1 MVKIFIS
8 HCSEDKRD
16 VARPLATALIEDGYE
31 VWFDEPIINGGDSIF
46 DKINESLKTTDYGI
60 VIFSAAFFTKRKWPM
75 MELEALI
82 AKETDVKKIIIPIWH
97 QISFN
102 DMKNNFPLL
111 ANRKGLS
118 TDIGILKIVKQIKSA
133 IERTDVNNLGYET
146 TFLSK
151 MRNKIFRPYIAA
163 TESKSIVE
171 RGSSIVFFGNTNTN
185 SEFVYLNIFRLDSEN
200 PEGKIYKNSVSQDGT
215 FTFEVNTYPLNKGS
229 YGVLIELP
237 SGGYTKLSFRII

>member
-8 HCSEDKRD
+8 HCTEDKND
-16 VARPLATALIEDGYE
+16 IARPLATSLIEDGYE

-46 DKINESLKTTDYGI
+46 DKINEGLKITDYGI
-60 VIFSAAFFTKRKWPM
+60 VIFSRSFFAKRKWPM

-82 AKETDVKKIIIPIWH
+82 AKETHDRKIIIPIWH
-97 QISFN
+97 HISFN

-118 TDIGILKIVKQIKSA
+118 TDIGIIKIVEQIKIA
-133 IERTDVNNLGYET
+133 IERSDLNNFGYES

-151 MRNKIFRPYIAA
+151 VRNTIFPPYIGA

-171 RGSSIVFFGNTNTN
+171 RGSTITFRGDTNTN
-185 SEFVYLNIFRLDSEN
+185 PDFVYLNIFRLDSEN
-200 PEGKIYKNSVSQDGT
+200 PEGKTYKNSVNPDGT
-215 FTFEVNTYPLNKGS
+215 FTFEVNTYPLNKGT

-237 SGGYTKLSFRII
+237 YGGYTKLSFRII